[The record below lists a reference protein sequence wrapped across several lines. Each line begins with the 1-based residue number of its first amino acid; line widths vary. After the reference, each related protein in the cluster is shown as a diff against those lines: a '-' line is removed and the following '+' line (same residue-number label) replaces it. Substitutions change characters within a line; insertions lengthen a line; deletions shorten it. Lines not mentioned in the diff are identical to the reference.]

1 MAAAVVIDHWREFFS
16 SANCGI
22 FDIIEKA
29 IMVAACDHPN
39 ELRSKRDSLAEL
51 LFTCNPTRRCNRCDL
66 DVDDDGDG
74 DGGGGVIKSEV
85 DGVHTKESKSNSCG
99 GGGDDGHVEMMKGNQ
114 MSKYDSYGDAEIEA
128 LNDEIDEENRIVG
141 EVFRIK
147 EVLLNFE
154 NESDSVLYDS
164 LRRLQLLEL
173 NVDILKTTE
182 IGKAVK
188 CLRKSPSQRI
198 FHLTKEL
205 IEGWKIMVDEWVKTA
220 EAFTESTP
228 ESVNPSVVDDEEGLP
243 SPPLDEGAFN
253 SLQGIELSQI
263 FEDMDDDGNPRSNG
277 NREGG
282 RNPPIPKQNVVPTR
296 REQSSNGG
304 SLNIK
309 EIRDHQMKKQEGV
322 AKPLKA
328 SSAQFGPG
336 RPVNANSMLRA
347 GNEVKVQQKSDKLAM
362 QRRPPPQV
370 ANLGSA
376 GDDAVKLKLEASK
389 RKLHES
395 YQQAENAKKQ
405 RTIQV
410 MEVHDLPKQGLGP
423 KNFHGRFGNHNR
435 QWANG
440 RR

>member
-16 SANCGI
+16 SANYGI

-39 ELRSKRDSLAEL
+39 ELRSKRDSIAEL
-51 LFTCNPTRRCNRCDL
+51 LFSCNSTRRCNRCDL
-66 DVDDDGDG
+66 DIDDDD
-74 DGGGGVIKSEV
+74 DDGVIKSEV
-85 DGVHTKESKSNSCG
+85 DGVHSKESKSNSCG
-99 GGGDDGHVEMMKGNQ
+99 GGGGGGDDDHVEMMKGNQ
-114 MSKYDSYGDAEIEA
+114 MSKYDSYGDADIEA
-128 LNDEIDEENRIVG
+128 LNDEIDEENQIVG

-154 NESDSVLYDS
+154 NE
-164 LRRLQLLEL
+164 
-173 NVDILKTTE
+173 TTE

-188 CLRKSPSQRI
+188 CLRKSRSQRVR
-198 FHLTKEL
+198 HLTKEL

-263 FEDMDDDGNPRSNG
+263 FEDMDDDGNPRSSG

-282 RNPPIPKQNVVPTR
+282 RKPPIPKQNVVPTR
-296 REQSSNGG
+296 REQSSNRG

-309 EIRDHQMKKQEGV
+309 ETRDHQMKQQEGS

-328 SSAQFGPG
+328 SNSQFGPG
-336 RPVNANSMLRA
+336 RPVNANSMQRA
-347 GNEVKVQQKSDKLAM
+347 GNEVKVQQKLDKPAM

-370 ANLGSA
+370 ANLRSED
-376 GDDAVKLKLEASK
+376 DDAVKLKLEASK